1 MSAFRVYFVT
11 FSQCLYLSVYE
22 YLEQSPSK
30 DPIKCSHHSTKHTTM
45 VLHHCRG
52 HELITGAGRNL
63 LRMRAFAR
71 GVCYMPWLRRCLQ
84 AFWEKKEKQQSVIRR
99 PLSVRGL
106 LSSGWSEKQKE
117 SWSEWEGEK
126 KRKQSQVQHMKHG
139 SDWWQRRE
147 GHRRHGYSGLSWWSH
162 TVRSHMCAGA
172 WLHRYSTLIAL
183 DKHPLALTSS
193 CVCLTFCF

>member
-1 MSAFRVYFVT
+1 MSSTVYYNISLRVYFVT

-45 VLHHCRG
+45 ALHHCRG

-63 LRMRAFAR
+63 LRMRVFAR
-71 GVCYMPWLRRCLQ
+71 GVFYTPWLRRCLQ
-84 AFWEKKEKQQSVIRR
+84 AFWEKKEKQQISIIQR
-99 PLSVRGL
+99 PPSVRGL

-139 SDWWQRRE
+139 SDWWHSAERDTVAMATAASPDEVTRCARICAPVLDCIVIQR
-147 GHRRHGYSGLSWWSH
+147 
-162 TVRSHMCAGA
+162 
-172 WLHRYSTLIAL
+172 
-183 DKHPLALTSS
+183 
-193 CVCLTFCF
+193 